1 MEAEKN
7 EALKVKKD
15 VLATKEMI
23 EEKLQLAK
31 LRLLEKEKEL
41 EEVKQEVQHEKLRV
55 GELEEAT
62 KKWEEDAIWLL
73 NRYETLEGFI
83 NTVIEKAVVTLFFK
97 DNQCYK
103 LFSQVVPPIV
113 GDAFAILRDH
123 YREAD
128 LSFELPKN
136 FKTLAAASEGHVYP

>member
-1 MEAEKN
+1 MELLERFRFTHYNYEFMEAEKN

-62 KKWEEDAIWLL
+62 KKWEEDAI
-73 NRYETLEGFI
+73 
-83 NTVIEKAVVTLFFK
+83 
-97 DNQCYK
+97 
-103 LFSQVVPPIV
+103 
-113 GDAFAILRDH
+113 
-123 YREAD
+123 
-128 LSFELPKN
+128 
-136 FKTLAAASEGHVYP
+136 